1 MISNAGGDLINK
13 AALDFWTSGK
23 RREDIQLKDLERLLS
38 VGVFNNKNSKSLCPK
53 KGKFIPQWLMQT
65 ALWIQPGLWILSYV
79 GSSLEKLL
87 MTFFFF
93 SLQIYPGGLWHSSII
108 DRSLIDYF
116 VPFLPLEQKHVKMCV
131 RAEMTARGYVVDE
144 AIVQAVADEMTYFP
158 KEQKI
163 YSDKGCKTVQAKLDI
178 HEDLVMR
185 DTKARGW
192 FPLWVSKALSELLE
206 ICVFA
211 LTLFYCCREYGEN
224 TRVRCMGLVAFLC
237 VWFCWF
243 FYNLT

>member
-1 MISNAGGDLINK
+1 
-13 AALDFWTSGK
+13 
-23 RREDIQLKDLERLLS
+23 
-38 VGVFNNKNSKSLCPK
+38 
-53 KGKFIPQWLMQT
+53 
-65 ALWIQPGLWILSYV
+65 
-79 GSSLEKLL
+79 

-93 SLQIYPGGLWHSSII
+93 PLQIYPGGLWHSSII

-185 DTKARGW
+185 DTKARG
-192 FPLWVSKALSELLE
+192 
-206 ICVFA
+206 
-211 LTLFYCCREYGEN
+211 
-224 TRVRCMGLVAFLC
+224 
-237 VWFCWF
+237 
-243 FYNLT
+243 